1 MQALN
6 VEPDAIGFKFAEFAL
21 FPVQVYAGSFDS
33 FVGSD
38 CGFFEVTVIFFFLLP
53 VFFLVQRGLAFLFF
67 IQSVLVLVFVKLLF
81 FGPGL
86 FQLALQFL
94 FKFLFK
100 LQLTGDA
107 VVAFRR
113 AAVVKQNAAAV
124 LSSLVAFQERDD
136 GFDIKND
143 YQEQKQNEGQQH
155 QNNGNNAKIVGAGKI
170 AAENPGHDV
179 QIAGHRA

>member
-6 VEPDAIGFKFAEFAL
+6 IEPDAIGFEFAEFSF

-38 CGFFEVTVIFFFLLP
+38 CVFFKLPVVFFFLLTA
-53 VFFLVQRGLAFLFF
+53 FFLVQRGLAFLFF
-67 IQSVLVLVFVKLLF
+67 IQSALIFLFVKLLF
-81 FGPGL
+81 FGTGL

-100 LQLTGDA
+100 LQLAGDA

-113 AAVVKQNAAAV
+113 AAVVKQNAAAI
-124 LSSLVAFQERDD
+124 LSSLVAFQKRDD

-143 YQEQKQNEGQQH
+143 YQEQKQNECQQH
-155 QNNGNNAKIVGAGKI
+155 QNNGNDAEIVGAGKI